1 MLVFS
6 GGDIRFYIMTKISRS
21 GELDAHLER
30 FVSFRQI
37 QYYSHL
43 TTHLLDLNNDVSL
56 NPSKVKLDRDYD
68 VYQ

>member
-1 MLVFS
+1 MVVFS

-21 GELDAHLER
+21 GELEAHFER
-30 FVSFRQI
+30 FVSFRHI

-43 TTHLLDLNNDVSL
+43 TTQLFDLNNDMSL
-56 NPSKVKLDRDYD
+56 NTSKVKLDRDY